1 MSTSTVRIIKA
12 NPFNYK
18 NVGANEGTHL
28 LRVAAYARV
37 STDSDEQEDS
47 FDRQVSYYTN
57 LISSNPDWKFVQVYS
72 DPGVTGTRADKRPG
86 FMQMMEDCREGK
98 IDKILV
104 KSLARF
110 ARNTVDALKYI
121 RELKELGI
129 SVFFETHNLDTSSGG
144 GEILLTI
151 LAATAEEES
160 RTISKNIKWTYQKKF
175 EKGEFVFN
183 YKNFMGFKK
192 KDDGSYEIVPEEAEI
207 VRRIYREF
215 LNGKAMS
222 EISKELNNENIPTPA
237 HKQIW
242 RVNNIKSILTNE
254 KYYGAVMMGKTFKPD
269 VLSKKRYKN
278 EGQVDSYYVEHALP
292 PIVSKETFDLV
303 QFEMKKREE
312 KLKVGQR
319 IVGKYSNRFTFSKM
333 IRCGCCGEF
342 YVRNCNMRGGNHKNI
357 PCWTCTN
364 HFNDSSSCPQNS
376 ISERSIENAF
386 LETLKELIGDAS
398 ELKTMLDNAM
408 LEAITNRPTVSK
420 DEMEL
425 QLIGLQEEM
434 LELHKKKTKGLLDA
448 KEYATKGQKL
458 AEEIEIKRK
467 KLEELESE
475 SILSQ
480 VMEERINDINKL
492 IDGGI
497 SLDTFDPLVFR
508 SMVDSVVVNERTKLT
523 FKFKVGIQKTIV
535 TTVK

>member
-1 MSTSTVRIIKA
+1 MSTNAVRIIKA
-12 NPFNYK
+12 NPFNFR
-18 NVGANEGTHL
+18 NVGTGDGKHL

-47 FDRQVSYYTN
+47 FERQVSYYTN
-57 LISSNPDWKFVQVYS
+57 LISSNPDWQFVQVYS
-72 DPGVTGTRADKRPG
+72 DPGVTGTRAGRRLG
-86 FMQMMEDCREGK
+86 FMQMLKDCREGK

-129 SVFFETHNLDTSSGG
+129 SVFFETHNLDTSTGG

-183 YKNFMGFKK
+183 YTNFMGFKK
-192 KDDGSYEIVPEEAEI
+192 NEDGSFEIVPEEAVI

-215 LNGKAMS
+215 LNGSAMS
-222 EISKELNNENIPTPA
+222 EIATELNNENIPTPA
-237 HKQIW
+237 HKSLW

-254 KYYGAVMMGKTFKPD
+254 KYYGAVIMGKTFKPD

-278 EGQVDSYYVEHALP
+278 EGQVDSYYLEHALP
-292 PIVSKETFDLV
+292 PIISKETFDLV
-303 QFEMKKREE
+303 QYELKSREE
-312 KLKVGQR
+312 KLKIGQR
-319 IVGKYSNRFTFSKM
+319 IVGKYSNRFPFSKM

-342 YVRNCNMRGGNHKNI
+342 YVRNNNMRGGNGKNI

-364 HFNDSSSCPQNS
+364 HFNDSSSCPQNG
-376 ISERSIENAF
+376 ISEKSIENAF
-386 LETLKELIGDAS
+386 LEALKELLGDAN
-398 ELKTMLDNAM
+398 ELKTFLENAM
-408 LEAITNRPTVSK
+408 LETITNKPTESK
-420 DEMEL
+420 DEIEKEL
-425 QLIGLQEEM
+425 IRLQEEM
-434 LELHKKKTKGLLDA
+434 LELHKRKTQGLLDA

-458 AEEIEIKRK
+458 AEEIEFQRK
-467 KLEELESE
+467 KLEEIETDRV
-475 SILSQ
+475 LSQ

-492 IDGGI
+492 IEGGI
-497 SLDTFDPLVFR
+497 SFETFDPMVFR
-508 SMVDSVVVNERTKLT
+508 GMVSSIVVSERTKLT
-523 FKFKVGIQKTIV
+523 FKFKIGVEKTII
-535 TTVK
+535 TTIK